1 MFQKFKRRFSTTLTI
16 PNSEQESSDSLQ
28 INDNEIELSEKE
40 IQLVRDTWTVLRNDL
55 AGFKF
60 LGAELLVRFFT
71 KYPDYQQKFKSF
83 KDIPINFQQNHSI
96 RIDKKLMAHGTY
108 VMYTIGMLVDNLE
121 KPDIMIQM
129 LKRLARNHYRRRISL
144 KAFEQLRDTLLEHL
158 LDLLG
163 QQIFNKKTMIAWRKA
178 FGYLLREIEKNFK
191 LLESDIERSGSY
203 YRLNSLHDNA
213 KHEMMQ
219 DYRRNCLFDY
229 QLRLRK
235 RSEQYNST
243 LRTNQLMN
251 NLKYSTM
258 LNESLINKQKYSDSE
273 IDQPKIIVNQQPN
286 SLIIQP
292 VLHQSMISSSSSSS
306 NHPSQPSNQIQQ
318 TSIPTSSTS
327 PVTQTINILPTTTS
341 TTINNRNTHKVQKK
355 QDKSKNFL
363 WKLLANLRQKF

>member
-1 MFQKFKRRFSTTLTI
+1 
-16 PNSEQESSDSLQ
+16 
-28 INDNEIELSEKE
+28 
-40 IQLVRDTWTVLRNDL
+40 
-55 AGFKF
+55 
-60 LGAELLVRFFT
+60 
-71 KYPDYQQKFKSF
+71 
-83 KDIPINFQQNHSI
+83 
-96 RIDKKLMAHGTY
+96 MAHGTY

-258 LNESLINKQKYSDSE
+258 LNESLINKQNSQ
-273 IDQPKIIVNQQPN
+273 IDQPKTIVNQQP
-286 SLIIQP
+286 SSIIQP
-292 VLHQSMISSSSSSS
+292 VLHQSLISSSSSSS